1 MYDIFSVTAQLLHI
15 YVLCQGLGFF
25 VLVQGYWSLICMLTE
40 YSVSSSRVIHGKVA
54 LHILSRFYRPYSS
67 ITPIGGGSNQT
78 LATLFL
84 VIFNNLLWGSLS

>member
-67 ITPIGGGSNQT
+67 ITPIGGG
-78 LATLFL
+78 
-84 VIFNNLLWGSLS
+84 I